1 MVNLR
6 LLRDGGGGSREGGR
20 KEGKCNLA
28 YASERGKRGTGEGG
42 LRKERGLLR
51 IWEVRSNHLKGRVF
65 HATYFASDKK

>member
-28 YASERGKRGTGEGG
+28 YASERGKRGTGKEGSE
-42 LRKERGLLR
+42 KRG
-51 IWEVRSNHLKGRVF
+51 VSFGYGRY
-65 HATYFASDKK
+65 ALII